1 VHIQSIPR
9 PFATALIAAA
19 ALAISVNTATAQPHT
34 GDRLGNVHFPVSCNP
49 AVQPKFDRAVA
60 LLHNFFWPETVKAFT
75 AITQEDPNCAMAYWG
90 LAMSE
95 RPNPL
100 VPPFDPA
107 VLKRGGEDIQKGK
120 ALNPQDPRE
129 RDYLDALENVYRDY
143 DKIDQRT
150 RSRAYA
156 EAMGRLHERWP
167 DDSEAAIFYALALN
181 EAADL
186 SDTTYTNQLKAA
198 AILNAE
204 AKKQPDH
211 PGIAHYLIHSYDFA
225 PLAAQCLPVARRYA
239 DLAPAAPHAL
249 HMPSHIYSMLGLWED
264 SIAANLAAEAAL
276 RDYLAKTPPG
286 KLDRRV
292 THLWDFRVFAY
303 LQMAQD
309 REAKRV
315 LDSLRELPTT
325 GVFYL
330 TSDMGFAA
338 IMARYALDRGRWDE
352 AARLEI
358 PASNYPAAR
367 AISHFARGLG
377 AARSGDPAA
386 ARSEVAQLDKIIA
399 ELTASGELYWAN
411 QVDIQRREVAAWIDL
426 AEGKRDV
433 AIAAMRAAADRDDAS
448 EKNVAME
455 NKLLPGRVLL
465 GELYLAVGMNQE
477 ALDAFE
483 ASLRLQPNR
492 FRSLLGAAQAARA
505 MGSTEVAKRYYRA
518 LVGLTVNADTE
529 RPELGEAK
537 SYLAPG

>member
-1 VHIQSIPR
+1 VHIHPISHAL
-9 PFATALIAAA
+9 ATALIAAT
-19 ALAISVNTATAQPHT
+19 ALAISVNTTNAQSHT

-60 LLHNFFWPETVKAFT
+60 LLHNFFWPETVKAFS
-75 AITQEDPNCAMAYWG
+75 AVIQEDPNCAMAYWG

-107 VLKRGGEDIQKGK
+107 VLKRGWDDIQKGK
-120 ALNPQDPRE
+120 ALDPQDARE
-129 RDYLDALENVYRDY
+129 RAYLDALENVYRDY

-156 EAMGRLHERWP
+156 EAMGRLHDRWP
-167 DDSEAAIFYALALN
+167 DDPEAGIFYALALN

-186 SDTTYTNQLKAA
+186 SDTTYANQLKAA

-264 SIAANLAAEAAL
+264 SIAANLVAEQAL
-276 RDYLAKTPPG
+276 RDYLAKNSPG
-286 KLDRRV
+286 KLDRRL

-309 REAKRV
+309 REAKKV
-315 LDSLRELPTT
+315 VDSLRELPTT
-325 GVFYL
+325 GTFYL

-352 AARLEI
+352 AAQLEV
-358 PASNYPAAR
+358 PPSNYPAAL
-367 AISHFARGLG
+367 AVNHFARGLG
-377 AARSGDPAA
+377 AARSGDPVA
-386 ARSEVAQLDKIIA
+386 ARGEIAQLDAIISK
-399 ELTASGELYWAN
+399 LTASGEPYWAN

-426 AEGKRDV
+426 AEGRKDA
-433 AIAAMRAAADRDDAS
+433 AISAMRVAADRDDAS

-455 NKLLPGRVLL
+455 NKLLPARALL
-465 GELYLAVGMNQE
+465 GEMYLTVGMNQD

-483 ASLRLQPNR
+483 ASLKVQPNR

-518 LVGLTVNADTE
+518 LAGLAVNADTE
-529 RPELGEAK
+529 RPELAEAK